1 MNPLESEKVEMLLEA
16 IQHDFKAFGEG
27 LDFVKL
33 GVADLQQRMGRLES
47 GFERHELR
55 LGALEQNVG
64 DLRDEM
70 STMREELR
78 AEMRAGQEQLRA
90 EMRAGQEQLRAE
102 MRAGQEQLR
111 AEVSTMRDDIRSE
124 IHTLRNDVNTV
135 LHDHEGRIVAL
146 EQSRK

>member
-1 MNPLESEKVEMLLEA
+1 MESEKVEMLLEA

-27 LDFVKL
+27 LDFVKS

-55 LGALEQNVG
+55 LGALERNVG

-70 STMREELR
+70 STMREE
-78 AEMRAGQEQLRA
+78 LRA